1 MTGILRRQAIRW
13 SRQEEK
19 GDMPEALYEALAE
32 GAASKFEKRIIINL
46 AKISTIVSKDPSHI
60 TGIRPYDEF
69 SRDWEYSHSVYGHTD
84 NCELCNARIKEN
96 CVLENKETGGSILI
110 GNVCVNRYIEIRD
123 SSGRVLSGEEKKE
136 YLKTQMTEAKKEFLR
151 QDFAQRYPTALRDLK
166 RWEQFMAGKKWSRY
180 RSLHSTVVKRLATHG
195 YLGPKT
201 MKEWEKFHETAEEE
215 YEAWLHREEQR
226 KLTQRARIE
235 QAQGQRIDFAM
246 KLRERR
252 NQFNKE
258 ADEFVG
264 LVARAKEMKT
274 FSEWEESMNSRI
286 ETKIRGVGV
295 AGLTKGYRAY
305 YDGLLYTTGD
315 RKPNEEDYPPNAKK
329 LIALRDA
336 GKLNTWEQNFVRSVI
351 PLLVRKQSP
360 SAKQASIITRLVKRK
375 L

>member
-1 MTGILRRQAIRW
+1 MVEKALEIGGYLRKVERDDGNTPKTSHSLVA
-13 SRQEEK
+13 SRRERRYARSTLRSIGQ
-19 GDMPEALYEALAE
+19 

-235 QAQGQRIDFAM
+235 HMVKA
-246 KLRERR
+246 
-252 NQFNKE
+252 
-258 ADEFVG
+258 
-264 LVARAKEMKT
+264 
-274 FSEWEESMNSRI
+274 
-286 ETKIRGVGV
+286 
-295 AGLTKGYRAY
+295 
-305 YDGLLYTTGD
+305 
-315 RKPNEEDYPPNAKK
+315 NE
-329 LIALRDA
+329 LISL
-336 GKLNTWEQNFVRSVI
+336 
-351 PLLVRKQSP
+351 
-360 SAKQASIITRLVKRK
+360 
-375 L
+375 